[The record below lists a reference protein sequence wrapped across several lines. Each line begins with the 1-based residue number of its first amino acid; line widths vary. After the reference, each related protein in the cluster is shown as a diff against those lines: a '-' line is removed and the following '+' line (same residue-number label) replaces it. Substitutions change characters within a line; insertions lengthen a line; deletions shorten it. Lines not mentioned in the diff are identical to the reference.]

1 MSFFDKKQDVIDVK
15 LTQFGKNLLAR
26 GAFRPVFYQ
35 FFDDDILY
43 NSERAGFSESQKRT
57 EERINE
63 AVRLKAQHNIEGVED
78 RFEQNQNMINSGSIR
93 AFMELNRRQD
103 PLATE
108 KLLKYPVYFTK
119 INAPEAPYLN
129 VKAHNSLISSS
140 SDNVTYKGVTYDIP
154 QLNFSS
160 SYGLFVDRRKQIE
173 VPDEILEYQTYIDM
187 MSNVVGFLDES
198 FVEVRDDDIVLS
210 MEEVHTDSFLEN
222 FELEVYEVD
231 GQGNHIRLTEDEVD
245 MYFDIQID
253 DEVEET
259 PHSELR
265 DERFDRRRK

>member
-1 MSFFDKKQDVIDVK
+1 
-15 LTQFGKNLLAR
+15 
-26 GAFRPVFYQ
+26 
-35 FFDDDILY
+35 
-43 NSERAGFSESQKRT
+43 
-57 EERINE
+57 
-63 AVRLKAQHNIEGVED
+63 
-78 RFEQNQNMINSGSIR
+78 MINSSSIR

-259 PHSELR
+259 PVVN
-265 DERFDRRRK
+265 